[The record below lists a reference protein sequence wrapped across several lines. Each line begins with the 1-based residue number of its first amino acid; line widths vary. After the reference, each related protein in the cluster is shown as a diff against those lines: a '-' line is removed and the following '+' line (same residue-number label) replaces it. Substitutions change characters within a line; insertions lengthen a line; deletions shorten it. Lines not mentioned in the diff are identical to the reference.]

1 VPDYP
6 GRYQVDPTT
15 GQVVDTGNAS
25 MPGNPVVSVPVAPP
39 PPPPAP
45 VILPPPPLPPAEEP
59 QSHRPRRSP
68 SPRAAHL
75 GRPPGAP
82 VGWTVPGRGARTVR
96 TGCERTRR

>member
-1 VPDYP
+1 MARRILETGSAVPDYP

-45 VILPPPPLPPAEEP
+45 VILPPPPPPPAEEP
-59 QSHRPRRSP
+59 QV
-68 SPRAAHL
+68 
-75 GRPPGAP
+75 PPPAP
-82 VGWTVPGRGARTVR
+82 
-96 TGCERTRR
+96 